1 VFAEVK
7 HAQVANDASAC
18 SSDTR
23 VPGTFFV
30 AFDVRTQSHAVR
42 EKYALS
48 PLKKYRNAVPELTV
62 DGKTLV
68 VLTGMSGTR
77 VPGRQAQLTVK
88 LHTCKHFTIYIMTH
102 HVLITTDI

>member
-1 VFAEVK
+1 M
-7 HAQVANDASAC
+7 
-18 SSDTR
+18 
-23 VPGTFFV
+23 FFV

-42 EKYALS
+42 EKYALN

-62 DGKTLV
+62 DGKALV